1 MTKRRASRP
10 PSPRPPST
18 PRLSV
23 AIPVY
28 NEEDGL
34 AALFQRVGGMLDQT
48 PGGPHE
54 LVLVDDGSSDRTADI
69 LAAEVARDPR
79 LVVIT
84 LSRNFGHQA
93 ALTAALDHVT
103 GDVVVVMDGDL
114 QDPPEIIPA
123 LLERYAA
130 GYDVVYAQREKRK
143 EAWYKRAAYHAFYRL
158 FDALA
163 GFPIPLDAGD
173 FGLLSRPVV
182 DEMRRT
188 REQHRFLRGLRA
200 WVGFSQTAIPV
211 ERAARHA
218 GDSKYTL
225 KKLLQLA
232 FDGMFAFS
240 TVPIRASALVGAV
253 GMMLAMAY
261 GLYALFVKLVYGT
274 GPQGFTALTGLILFT
289 AALNLFFLG
298 VIGEYVGRVYA
309 EVKAR
314 PIYIT
319 RAICRGST
327 A

>member
-1 MTKRRASRP
+1 MTKRRTARP
-10 PSPRPPST
+10 PSPRTSSA
-18 PRLSV
+18 PRVSV
-23 AIPVY
+23 AIPIY
-28 NEEDGL
+28 NEEEGL
-34 AALFQRVGGMLDQT
+34 AALFERVGGMLEKT

-54 LVLVDDGSSDRTADI
+54 IVLVDDGSSDRTADL
-69 LAAEVARDPR
+69 LAAEAARDPR

-93 ALTAALDHVT
+93 ALTAALDHVS
-103 GDVVVVMDGDL
+103 GDAVIVMDGDL
-114 QDPPEIIPA
+114 QDPPEIIPV

-143 EAWYKRAAYHAFYRL
+143 EVWYKRAAYHAFYRL

-182 DEMRRT
+182 DDMRRT

-225 KKLLQLA
+225 MKLLQLA

-240 TVPIRASALVGAV
+240 TVPIRASALVGAL
-253 GMMLAMAY
+253 GMMLAMLY
-261 GLYALFVKLVYGT
+261 GLYALVIKIFHGT
-274 GPQGFTALTGLILFT
+274 TPQGFTALTGLVIFT

-314 PIYIT
+314 PIYIV
-319 RAICRGST
+319 RDIRRGST
-327 A
+327 